1 MNLLAPVSRRYEH
14 VLMLSEQLVIWGVAR
29 RQCLKA
35 YFVQLAVLA
44 NHQNGRDTHIRQ
56 IKIFGPRMHS
66 MHALGHPVGFT
77 TDEFST
83 YGTLR

>member
-1 MNLLAPVSRRYEH
+1 MQCIYKASC
-14 VLMLSEQLVIWGVAR
+14 VLCTGIIALSEGLLWALH

-56 IKIFGPRMHS
+56 IKIFGPRLDAV
-66 MHALGHPVGFT
+66 HALGHPIGFT
-77 TDEFST
+77 TIEFSS
-83 YGTLR
+83 YATLR